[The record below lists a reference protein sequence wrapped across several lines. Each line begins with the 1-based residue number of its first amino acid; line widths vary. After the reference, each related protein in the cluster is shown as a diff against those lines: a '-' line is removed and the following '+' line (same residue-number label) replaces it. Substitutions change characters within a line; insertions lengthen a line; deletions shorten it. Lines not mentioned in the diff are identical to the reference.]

1 MTLKHSYLV
10 PYSVKAVIKNKK
22 MKKVLNIKMNRYL
35 QGTYLRSTALTLS
48 AIFFSFF
55 LLITIAHS
63 EMLSVKGEK
72 VNLRSGPGKNF
83 PVLYEYGKGFPLMVV
98 TKKGDWVKVKDFEKD
113 SGWIHKSLLIKK
125 RQMVVKVAS
134 RGKINIRSGPGT
146 KYKKIGEAY
155 YGVIFDSL
163 LTKSGWVKV
172 RHETGLTG
180 WVKRDLL
187 WGY

>member
-1 MTLKHSYLV
+1 MTLKHFYLILSTILLTFV
-10 PYSVKAVIKNKK
+10 LPITAV
-22 MKKVLNIKMNRYL
+22 
-35 QGTYLRSTALTLS
+35 
-48 AIFFSFF
+48 
-55 LLITIAHS
+55 HS

-72 VNLRSGPGKNF
+72 VNMRSGPGKRF
-83 PVLYEYGKGFPLMVV
+83 PVVYEYGKGFPLMVI
-98 TKKGDWVKVKDFEKD
+98 TKKGDWIKVKDFEKD
-113 SGWIHKSLLIKK
+113 IGWIHKSLLIKK
-125 RQMVVKVAS
+125 SHMVVKVSS

-146 KYKKIGEAY
+146 NYKRVGEAY

-172 RHETGLTG
+172 QHETGLTG

>member
-10 PYSVKAVIKNKK
+10 LSLILFTF
-22 MKKVLNIKMNRYL
+22 VLP
-35 QGTYLRSTALTLS
+35 
-48 AIFFSFF
+48 
-55 LLITIAHS
+55 IATVHS

-72 VNLRSGPGKNF
+72 VNMRSGPGKSF
-83 PVLYEYGKGFPLMVV
+83 PVVYEYGKGFPVMVI

-113 SGWIHKSLLIKK
+113 FGWIHKSLLIKK
-125 RQMVVKVAS
+125 PQMVVKVSS

-146 KYKKIGEAY
+146 NYKRVGEAY

-163 LTKSGWVKV
+163 FTKSGWVKV
-172 RHETGLTG
+172 QHETGLTG